1 MEEII
6 KELEKILYNKKE
18 EENIVDI
25 YFRDKN

>member
-1 MEEII
+1 MKEII

>member
-6 KELEKILYNKKE
+6 KELEKILYNKE

>member
-1 MEEII
+1 MKEII
-6 KELEKILYNKKE
+6 KELEKILYNKE